1 MMAIAKKK
9 KKDAVVIQDFY
20 VWRGVNRRGDKVN
33 GESAADNLKHAKE
46 QLKRQGINPTSVK
59 KKPKPLF
66 GRGPK
71 KIVAKDIAVITRQL
85 ATMLGAGVPLVQ
97 SVELIGK
104 GNENAN
110 IRRLLTTIG
119 AGIQSGTP
127 LNQVLREHPKY
138 FDDLYCDLVKA
149 GEQSGALEGIYD
161 RIATYK
167 EKTEALKSKI
177 KKAMTYP
184 IAVVFIAVIVTLI
197 LLIFVV
203 PQFEQIFASF
213 GAELPVFTRL
223 IINISNLIQTQ
234 GPIMALVAGV
244 GVFIFARAYKSSR
257 KLRDKV
263 DAILLKAPVFGGI
276 LNKAALA
283 RFSRTLATT
292 FSAGVPL
299 VEALDSAAGASGNAV
314 YRKAIQY
321 IKSEVSAG
329 MQINVAMRNTKLFP
343 DMVIQMV
350 QIGEE
355 SGAIDD
361 MLNKVANIYEQ
372 EVDDAVDGLSAL
384 IEPMIM
390 AVLGVVIGGLIIAM
404 YLPIFQMGKIVS

>member
-1 MMAIAKKK
+1 MAVSKTKKTK
-9 KKDAVVIQDFY
+9 VVEQDVFT
-20 VWRGVNRRGDKVN
+20 WKGVNRKGSKIS
-33 GESAADNLKHAKE
+33 GEISANTAALARQ
-46 QLKRQGINPTSVK
+46 QLKSQGINPTSLK

-66 GRGPK
+66 GSAGKR
-71 KIVAKDIAVITRQL
+71 IQNKDIAVATRQL

-97 SVELIGK
+97 SVELIAK
-104 GNENAN
+104 GNENP
-110 IRRLLTTIG
+110 RMRLLLSEIG
-119 AGIQSGTP
+119 NGIQSGAP
-127 LNQVLREHPKY
+127 LNEVLRQHPEH
-138 FDDLYCDLVKA
+138 FDDLYCDLVMA

-167 EKTEALKSKI
+167 EKSEALKSKI

-184 IAVVFIAVIVTLI
+184 IAVLAIAGIVTVI

-203 PQFEQIFASF
+203 PQFEEIFSSF
-213 GAELPVFTRL
+213 GAELPAFTRM
-223 IINISNLIQTQ
+223 IIAMSEGLQAH
-234 GPIMALVAGV
+234 GPKIAAVGAVAVALFVKAHK
-244 GVFIFARAYKSSR
+244 KSK
-257 KLRDKV
+257 KLRDQV
-263 DAILLKAPVFGGI
+263 DAYLLKLPVFGLI

-299 VEALDSAAGASGNAV
+299 IEALDSAAGASGNAV
-314 YRKAIQY
+314 YRKAIFN
-321 IKSEVSAG
+321 IKAEVSSG
-329 MQINVAMRNTKLFP
+329 MQMNVAMRNTKLFP
-343 DMVIQMV
+343 DMVTQMV

-361 MLNKVANIYEQ
+361 MLNKVASVYEQ

-390 AVLGVVIGGLIIAM
+390 AVLGVVIGGLIIGM
-404 YLPIFQMGKIVS
+404 YLPIFQMGKIVN

>member
-1 MMAIAKKK
+1 MATARKKAKEK
-9 KKDAVVIQDFY
+9 VVIQDFY
-20 VWRGVNRRGDKVN
+20 VWRGVNRRGEKVS
-33 GESAADNLKHAKE
+33 GELAADNIAAAKD
-46 QLKRQGINPTSVK
+46 QLKRQGVNPTKIK
-59 KKPKPLF
+59 KKPQPLF
-66 GRGPK
+66 AGKPK
-71 KIVAKDIAVITRQL
+71 KIGPKEIAVITRQL
-85 ATMLGAGVPLVQ
+85 ATMLSAGVPLVQ
-97 SVELIGK
+97 SVELIAK
-104 GNENAN
+104 GNANAN
-110 IRRLLTTIG
+110 IRRLLATIG
-119 AGIQSGTP
+119 AGLQSGTP
-127 LNQVLREHPKY
+127 FNQVLKEHPQY

-149 GEQSGALEGIYD
+149 GEQSGALETIYD

-177 KKAMTYP
+177 KKAMNYP
-184 IAVVFIAVIVTLI
+184 IAVIVIAIIVTLI

-213 GAELPVFTRL
+213 GAELPAFTRL
-223 IINISNLIQTQ
+223 IIKISNLIQDY
-234 GPIMALVAGV
+234 GPYLFVAFV
-244 GVFIFARAYKSSR
+244 AFVIIFAKSYKKSR
-257 KLRDKV
+257 KLRDKI
-263 DAILLKAPVFGGI
+263 DALTLKLPVFGMI
-276 LNKAALA
+276 LHKSALA

-292 FSAGVPL
+292 FAAGVPL

-321 IKSEVSAG
+321 IRGEVSAG
-329 MQINVAMRNTKLFP
+329 MQMNVAMRNTKLFP

-361 MLNKVANIYEQ
+361 MLNKVANVYEQ

-390 AVLGVVIGGLIIAM
+390 AILGVVIGGLIIAM
-404 YLPIFQMGKIVS
+404 YLPIFQMGKIVN

>member
-1 MMAIAKKK
+1 MAADKKK
-9 KKDAVVIQDFY
+9 KEKIVIQDFY
-20 VWRGVNRRGDKVN
+20 IWRGVNRRGEKVN
-33 GESAADNLKHAKE
+33 GELAADNLTAARE
-46 QLKRQGINPTSVK
+46 QLKRQGVNPTHLK

-66 GRGPK
+66 GGGSK
-71 KIVAKDIAVITRQL
+71 KIGAKEVSVITRQL
-85 ATMLGAGVPLVQ
+85 ATMLSAGVPLVQ
-97 SVELIGK
+97 SVDLIAK

-110 IRRLLTTIG
+110 IRRLLSTIEVG
-119 AGIQSGTP
+119 LQSGTP
-127 LNQVLREHPKY
+127 FNQVLREHPQY

-149 GEQSGALEGIYD
+149 GELSGALDVIYD

-184 IAVVFIAVIVTLI
+184 VAVIVIAIIVTLI

-213 GAELPVFTRL
+213 GAELPFFTRM
-223 IINISNLIQTQ
+223 IIHISNLIQNN
-234 GPIMALVAGV
+234 GPFLAIGLAI
-244 GVFIFARAYKSSR
+244 FIFLFVRSYKNSQ

-263 DAILLKAPVFGGI
+263 DALLLKAPIFGTI

-292 FSAGVPL
+292 FAAGVPL

-314 YRKAIQY
+314 YRKAINE
-321 IKSEVSAG
+321 IKLEVSAG
-329 MQINVAMRNTKLFP
+329 MQMNIAMRTTKLFP

-361 MLNKVANIYEQ
+361 MLNKVATIYEQ

-384 IEPMIM
+384 IEPLIM
-390 AVLGVVIGGLIIAM
+390 AVLGVVIGGLIVAM